1 VTTQR
6 TIWLRWS
13 WRDLRARWVQV
24 AAIAFIIALGSGIYS
39 GLSSTGAWRK
49 VSYDASFEQLHMY
62 DLRAALSTGSYVDAA
77 ELVATTESIPSAR
90 SVRAAEPRLLAP
102 TQVDASKK
110 GRTILVPGRLVGVDV
125 TDGGPDVAS
134 ISAERGRGLAERDI
148 GRRRA
153 VVDLHFAARQGL
165 PVPDDLKVS
174 GADLKVVGQGLSP
187 EYFLITGEQ
196 GNLLAESNFAVLYVP
211 IEDVQAITEHP
222 GQANDLVVSL
232 RPGADPKMVRRELAA
247 ALRAR
252 FPGVG
257 FDLRGPRG
265 DDAYRLLYDD
275 IKGDQRFYEIFAV
288 LILAGAAFAAFNLTG
303 RIVESQ
309 RREIGIGMAIG
320 VKPAQ
325 LAVRPL
331 LVAAQVA
338 ALGVV
343 FGVAVGLAVSTAMG
357 SVLRDLFPL
366 PTWRFPFQGG
376 VFARGAL
383 LGLALPFVAAAIPV
397 WRAVR
402 IAPIDAIRTAYLSS
416 GRRVPLL
423 ARVPLPGRTTAQ
435 LPFRSLLRSPRRTIM
450 TVLGVA
456 VAIVVLVG
464 VVGMV
469 DSFRQTIDLAN
480 AEIVRTSPRRT
491 TVDLQTFLPID
502 NENVRAIESSP
513 LVSAAEPHLRV
524 GGTVGHGGTELDVLL
539 ELLPLQGGLWSPS
552 RTTSAPA
559 NGKPGI
565 VLAEKA
571 AVDLGVSAGD
581 TVTLRHPRRTG
592 LTTYRFV
599 RSPVRVVGISPLP
612 TRFVAFMDSS
622 DAEMMN
628 LAGVTNSVVVQPRP
642 GTSIAA
648 LERSLFGQPGVASV
662 QPVREYTNTIRKEID
677 RFLGILT
684 VVEAAVLLLAL
695 LIAFNSASINAD
707 ERARDHATMFAF
719 GLPTP
724 KVLRMNIV
732 ESGVVGV
739 LGTLVGLGV
748 GWLLLDWLVQSLIPE
763 TFPDLSITTFV
774 STRTLLVA
782 LVLGVAVVAL
792 APVFTYRKLR
802 QMDISSTLRV
812 ME

>member
-1 VTTQR
+1 MTTQR

-49 VSYDASFEQLHMY
+49 ISYDASFEQLHMY
-62 DLRAALSTGSYVDAA
+62 DLRAALSTGSFVGAA
-77 ELVATTESIPSAR
+77 ELVATTESIPSA
-90 SVRAAEPRLLAP
+90 SSIRAAEPRLLAP
-102 TQVDASKK
+102 TQVDASRH

-125 TDGGPDVAS
+125 TGGGPHVAS
-134 ISAERGRGLAERDI
+134 ISAERGRGLTERDI

-153 VVDLHFAARQGL
+153 VVDLHFADRQGL
-165 PVPDDLKVS
+165 TVPDRLAVS
-174 GADLKVVGQGLSP
+174 GGDLEVVGQGLSP
-187 EYFLITGEQ
+187 EYFLVTGEQ
-196 GNLLAESNFAVLYVP
+196 GNLVSESNFAVLYAP
-211 IEDVQAITEHP
+211 LEDVQAITQHP

-232 RPGADPKMVRRELAA
+232 QPGADVAGVRRELAR

-257 FDLRGPRG
+257 FDLQGPRG

-275 IKGDQRFYEIFAV
+275 IKGDQRFYDIFAV

-320 VKPAQ
+320 VTPPR

-331 LVAAQVA
+331 LVAGQVA

-343 FGVAVGLAVSTAMG
+343 FGVGIGLAVSAAMG
-357 SVLRDLFPL
+357 SVLRELFPL
-366 PTWRFPFQGG
+366 PTWRFPFQGW

-383 LGLALPFVAAAIPV
+383 LGLTLPFIAAAIPV

-402 IAPIDAIRTAYLSS
+402 VAPIDAIRTAYLSS
-416 GRRVPLL
+416 GSRVPLL
-423 ARVPLPGRTTAQ
+423 ARIPLPGRTTAQ

-450 TVLGVA
+450 TVLGVS

-469 DSFRQTIDLAN
+469 DSFRRTIDLAN
-480 AEIVRTSPRRT
+480 DEIVRTSPRRT
-491 TVDLQTFLPID
+491 TVDLQTFLPTD
-502 NENVRAIESSP
+502 NASVRAIGSSA
-513 LVSAAEPHLRV
+513 LVADAEPHLRV
-524 GGTVGHGGTELDVLL
+524 GGTVEHDGAGVDVLL
-539 ELLPLQGGLWSPS
+539 ELLPLEHGLWSPTL
-552 RTTSAPA
+552 TTSAPRNA
-559 NGKPGI
+559 EPGI
-565 VLAEKA
+565 VLTEKA
-571 AVDLGVSAGD
+571 AADLGVSAGA

-599 RSPVRVVGISPLP
+599 RSPVRVIGISPLP

-622 DAEMMN
+622 DADLMN
-628 LAGVTNSVVVQPRP
+628 LAGVTNSVVVTPRK
-642 GTSIAA
+642 SASLA
-648 LERSLFGQPGVASV
+648 ELERSLFGMPGVASV

-684 VVEAAVLLLAL
+684 VVEVAVLLLAL

-724 KVLRMNIV
+724 RVLWMNII

-739 LGTLVGLGV
+739 LGTMVGLGV

-763 TFPDLSITTFV
+763 TFPDLSITTFIA
-774 STRTLLVA
+774 TRTLLVA

-802 QMDISSTLRV
+802 SMDISSTLRV